1 MFYDLPTSVEIGGA
15 EWPIRSD
22 FRAAL
27 DIVQVMGDPELDD
40 GDRTQLSLEFFLE
53 DWVEVADI
61 GPVLHT
67 WEEVAFGP
75 RGNLEEAIERLFWF
89 IRGGKEEDSAR
100 KPRLMDWE
108 QDFQLIAPP
117 VNRVLGFECREAP
130 YLHWWSFLA
139 AYYEIGDCLFAQV
152 VSIRKKRA
160 LGKRLDKSDKAFAK
174 ENADIVNLKVRRT
187 SSEEAVIDDW
197 I

>member
-1 MFYDLPTSVEIGGA
+1 MFYDLPTSVEVGGA
-15 EWPIRSD
+15 EWPVRSD

-27 DIVQVMGDPELDD
+27 DIIQVMSDPDLDD
-40 GDRTQLSLEFFLE
+40 GYRAALCIEFFFD
-53 DWVEVADI
+53 DWVEAADI

-67 WEEVAFGP
+67 WEEIAWGD
-75 RGNLEEAIERLFWF
+75 REAAREAVDRVLWF
-89 IRGGKEEDSAR
+89 IRGGKDEERGR
-100 KPRLMDWE
+100 KPKLMDWE
-108 QDFQLIAPP
+108 QDFPIIAPP

-160 LGKRLDKSDKAFAK
+160 QGKALDKSDKAFARD
-174 ENADIVNLKVRRT
+174 NADLVNIRARRT
-187 SSEEAVIDDW
+187 SFEEAVIDDW